1 MHSAQEECR
10 RLGSDATFIPCDLSD
25 PTQIDAAAERI
36 ADFGAP
42 QALINNAGIVERSP
56 LVELELASYRR
67 QMDTNLLGP
76 FWLTRA
82 VLPAMRAAA
91 HGRIVNVGSIS
102 GTLGSAGQCVYN
114 ASKWALVGFTK
125 SLACELTDSGVSVVT
140 VLPGAV
146 ATDMTLG
153 GPYPPRMSS
162 KEVAGVLLY
171 YALEAP
177 LAHNGASI
185 EMFGN

>member
-1 MHSAQEECR
+1 MGEPA
-10 RLGSDATFIPCDLSD
+10 
-25 PTQIDAAAERI
+25 QIDAAAERI

-42 QALINNAGIVERSP
+42 QALINNAGIVERAT
-56 LVELELASYRR
+56 LTELDLASYRR
-67 QMDTNLLGP
+67 QMDTNVLGP
-76 FWLTRA
+76 IWLTRA

-102 GTLGSAGQCVYN
+102 GTLGSAQQCVYN
-114 ASKWALVGFTK
+114 ASKWALLGFTK
-125 SLACELTDSGVSVVT
+125 SLACELTDSGISVVT

-146 ATDMTLG
+146 ETDMTKG
-153 GPYPPRMSS
+153 GPYPPRMSA
-162 KEVAGVLLY
+162 KDVAGVLLH

-185 EMFGN
+185 EMFGD